1 MRQPNGTATD
11 TVLGGKFND
20 KMELPKDPY
29 KFYQHGLINYSDPS
43 HLGGSYLFT
52 QKIDMKWNELE
63 TQKHHWE
70 TIIGR
75 KDRDDNDSVF
85 SQNWCPHSHIRSSRV
100 KDEFGNPVSLVRQSK
115 LYFDEEP
122 EPGQLTKERGTFF
135 CGYMNSV
142 KNLEKMV
149 ESQVTNN
156 DSLIKFFNPII
167 RAILYVPNM
176 IELNTE
182 VVMEERH
189 CKKLK
194 KLSVYHK
201 IDWE

>member
-29 KFYQHGLINYSDPS
+29 KFHQHGLIGYNDPA

-63 TQKHHWE
+63 TQSHHWE

-75 KDRDDNDSVF
+75 KDREDNDTVF
-85 SQNWCPHSHIRSSRV
+85 SQNWCPHSHIKSSRI

-122 EPGQLTKERGTFF
+122 EPGQLVKERGTFF

-142 KNLEKMV
+142 KTL
-149 ESQVTNN
+149 
-156 DSLIKFFNPII
+156 
-167 RAILYVPNM
+167 
-176 IELNTE
+176 
-182 VVMEERH
+182 
-189 CKKLK
+189 
-194 KLSVYHK
+194 
-201 IDWE
+201 